1 MRRILIFLLFILCG
15 VAVSAQMSDDQII
28 KYVQEQLAKGVS
40 QEQIVFDLNKKGV
53 TLQQIQRMRDKYEKQ
68 QSTGGILGNTFPET
82 GAGNT
87 NVNINRTRTKPGEQQ
102 SFNMINPAEP
112 TTTEGTGTRM
122 SRKDREQQDKENIQN
137 LYNESMFL
145 FVDSVY
151 LLRQSLLP
159 KKKEIYGHNI
169 FKSQDLSFEPSV
181 NLATPQNY
189 RLGPG
194 DEVIIDIWGESQI
207 TVQDIISPDGI
218 IMVQDLG
225 PVYLGGK
232 TVQEADTYIKKVF
245 SQIYSGLEGEGS
257 NSNIRLSLGQNR
269 SVLVNVMGEV
279 EFPGTYQ
286 ISSFA
291 TVFNAIYMA
300 GGVNDL
306 GSLRDI
312 KLIHE
317 NEEMAVI
324 DMYDYLRNGKVQ
336 DDIRISDNDVVIVSP
351 HSLLVNIDGR
361 IRRPMLY
368 EMTEE
373 ETLSNLIEYAG
384 GLESDAYRKDV
395 RVVRMG
401 DFQRQIFTVSK
412 EQQESFKLVDGDSIY
427 VDSIQLTFA
436 NMAEVRGAVYRPGQF
451 QIDGD
456 ITTVRQLIEAAGGLK
471 EEAFPS
477 RALLSRTNP
486 DKTLTNLSVDIKGL
500 IEGTAEDVTLRNNDI
515 LFIPSLFDIGE
526 IKTFSVYGEVLFPG
540 DYRYADNTSIEDLI
554 LQAGGLREDASL
566 SKVDVVRR
574 NRDKDA
580 TEKTE
585 TLAETYSF
593 SINEDLSIQDN
604 DFRLEPYDEVYIR
617 RSPGYAVNR
626 RVIVEGEVTFPGYYS
641 LATNNERLSDIMK
654 RVGPFSNEA
663 YPEGARLERKMTDDE
678 RNRMHD
684 IAEILAGNDTLA
696 LAKALEALKNT
707 TTFDVGINLKEATNK
722 PGSAADIVLRDGD
735 RIIVPV
741 FTNTVKINGEVMF
754 SNTTPFVKGKSL
766 KYYIEK
772 AGGYSQRA
780 KRSKAYVVY
789 MNGSVAKAKKR
800 SSKLVQPGCE
810 IVVPARQEREGL
822 KATEILSLG
831 STSASLA
838 TVVLALMNL
847 VK

>member
-1 MRRILIFLLFILCG
+1 MRKILVSLLFILSG
-15 VAVSAQMSDDQII
+15 VAVSAQMSDDKVIEYI
-28 KYVQEQLAKGVS
+28 KDQQAKGVP

-53 TLQQIQRMRDKYEKQ
+53 SVQQLQRMREKYDKQ
-68 QSTGGILGNTFPET
+68 QATGILGGTVTDN
-82 GAGNT
+82 
-87 NVNINRTRTKPGEQQ
+87 
-102 SFNMINPAEP
+102 AEP
-112 TTTEGTGTRM
+112 TSRTRVRQTDAFNLLKPAETTKTDKTQKKLSE
-122 SRKDREQQDKENIQN
+122 QDKELREKEQLQT

-145 FVDSVY
+145 FVDSLY
-151 LLRQSLLP
+151 LLKMSLMP
-159 KKKEIYGHNI
+159 PKKEIYGHDI
-169 FKSQDLSFEPSV
+169 FKNRDMTFEPSA

-194 DEVIIDIWGESQI
+194 DEVIIDIWGDSQTSI
-207 TVQDIISPDGI
+207 QEVISPDGNI
-218 IMVQDLG
+218 IVESLG
-225 PVYLGGK
+225 PVYLNGK
-232 TVQEADTYIKKVF
+232 TVEEADAYIKKVF
-245 SQIYSGLEGEGS
+245 SQIYSGLDGENS
-257 NSNIRLSLGQNR
+257 KSNIKLSLGQNR
-269 SVLVNVMGEV
+269 SVIVNVMGDV
-279 EFPGTYQ
+279 EYPGTYQ
-286 ISSFA
+286 VSSFA

-300 GGVNDL
+300 GGVSDL
-306 GSLRDI
+306 GSLRNI
-312 KLIHE
+312 KLYHE
-317 NEEMAVI
+317 NEEVATV
-324 DMYDYLRNGKVQ
+324 DMYDYIRNGRVQ
-336 DDIRISDNDVVIVSP
+336 DDIRINDNDVVIVSP
-351 HSLLVNIDGR
+351 HSLLVDIEGR

-368 EMTEE
+368 EMTEDE
-373 ETLSNLIEYAG
+373 SLANLIDYAG

-395 RVVRMG
+395 RVIRMG
-401 DFQRQIFTVSK
+401 EFQRQIFTVTK
-412 EQQESFKLVDGDSIY
+412 EQMQNFKLMDGDSVY
-427 VDSIQLTFA
+427 VDSIQLSFA

-451 QIDGD
+451 QIDGE
-456 ITTVRQLIEAAGGLK
+456 ITTVRQLIDAAGGLK
-471 EEAFPS
+471 EDAFPS

-486 DKTLTNLSVDIKGL
+486 DRTLTNLSVDIKGL
-500 IEGTAEDVTLRNNDI
+500 MDGTAPDETLRNNDI

-554 LQAGGLREDASL
+554 LQAGGLKEDASL
-566 SKVDVVRR
+566 TKVDVVRR

-580 TEKTE
+580 MEKTSS
-585 TLAETYSF
+585 LAETFSF
-593 SINEDLSIQDN
+593 SINEDLSIREN
-604 DFRLEPYDEVYIR
+604 DFRLEPYDEVYVR

-626 RVIVEGEVTFPGYYS
+626 RIIVEGEVTFPGYYS
-641 LATNNERLSDIMK
+641 LAANNERLSDIMN
-654 RVGPFSNEA
+654 RVGQFSPEA

-678 RNRMHD
+678 RIRMHD
-684 IAEILAGNDTLA
+684 IAEILAGNDTIA
-696 LAKALEALKNT
+696 LAKALEKLET
-707 TTFDVGINLKEATNK
+707 VTTFDVGINLKEATDK

-754 SNTTPFVKGKSL
+754 SNTTPYVKGKSL

-822 KATEILSLG
+822 KPTEILSLG

-847 VK
+847 LK

>member
-1 MRRILIFLLFILCG
+1 MRKILVSLLFILCG
-15 VAVSAQMSDDQII
+15 VAVSAQMSDDKII
-28 KYVQEQLAKGVS
+28 EYIQEQQAKGVS
-40 QEQIVFDLNKKGV
+40 QEQIVYDLNKKGV
-53 TLQQIQRMRDKYEKQ
+53 SLQQIQRMREKYDKQ
-68 QSTGGILGNTFPET
+68 QSTGVLGNTIPDVGT
-82 GAGNT
+82 ST
-87 NVNINRTRTKPGEQQ
+87 TRTRERQGE
-102 SFNMINPAEP
+102 SLNLIRPAE
-112 TTTEGTGTRM
+112 TVSSDKSKIKLNE
-122 SRKDREQQDKENIQN
+122 KDKELQEKEKLQT
-137 LYNESMFL
+137 LYDASMFL
-145 FVDSVY
+145 FVDSLY
-151 LLRQSLLP
+151 LLKMSLMP
-159 KKKEIYGHNI
+159 QKKEIYGHNI
-169 FKSQDLSFEPSV
+169 FKNKDLTFEPSA
-181 NLATPQNY
+181 NIATPQNY

-194 DEVIIDIWGESQI
+194 DEVIIDIWGASQVTI
-207 TVQDIISPDGI
+207 QEVISPDGN

-225 PVYLGGK
+225 PVYLNGK

-245 SQIYSGLEGEGS
+245 SQIYSGLEGEDS
-257 NSNIRLSLGQNR
+257 NSSIKLSLGQNR

-279 EFPGTYQ
+279 ENPGTYQ
-286 ISSFA
+286 VSSFA

-300 GGVNDL
+300 GGVSDL
-306 GSLRDI
+306 GSLRNI
-312 KLIHE
+312 KLYHE
-317 NEEMAVI
+317 NEEVATV
-324 DMYDYLRNGKVQ
+324 DMYDYIINGKVQ
-336 DDIRISDNDVVIVSP
+336 DDIRINDNDVVIVSP
-351 HSLLVNIDGR
+351 HALLVDIDGR

-368 EMTEE
+368 EMTED
-373 ETLSNLIEYAG
+373 ETLEKLIDYAG

-395 RVVRMG
+395 RVIRMG
-401 DFQRQIFTVSK
+401 DFQRQIFTVTK
-412 EQQESFKLVDGDSIY
+412 EQQKDFKLMDGDSVY
-427 VDSIQLTFA
+427 VDSIQLTFS

-456 ITTVRQLIEAAGGLK
+456 ITTVRQLVEAAGGLK

-500 IEGTAEDVTLRNNDI
+500 MEGTAQDETLRNNDI
-515 LFIPSLFDIGE
+515 LFIPSIFDIGE
-526 IKTFSVYGEVLFPG
+526 VKTFSVYGEVLFPG

-554 LQAGGLREDASL
+554 LQAGGLKEDASL

-580 TEKTE
+580 VEKSQS
-585 TLAETYSF
+585 LAETFSF
-593 SINEDLSIQDN
+593 SIDENLAILDN
-604 DFRLEPYDEVYIR
+604 DFRLEPYDEVYVR

-641 LATNNERLSDIMK
+641 LATNNERLSDIMQ
-654 RVGPFSNEA
+654 RVGEFSNEA

-678 RNRMHD
+678 RIRMHD
-684 IAEILAGNDTLA
+684 IAEILAGNDSIA
-696 LAKALEALKNT
+696 LAKALEKLET
-707 TTFDVGINLKEATNK
+707 VTTFDVGINLKEATDK

-735 RIIVPV
+735 RIVVPV

-754 SNTTPFVKGKSL
+754 SNTTPYVKGKNL

-780 KRSKAYVVY
+780 KKSKAYVVY

-810 IVVPARQEREGL
+810 IVVPARQQREGL
-822 KATEILSLG
+822 SATEILSLG

-847 VK
+847 LK